1 MIVKTLKLNSKLEG
15 LVTNCYIGIDEA
27 TNKAIVIDPPG
38 ETDKIVNE
46 LNKLKATLKYI
57 ILTHCHVDHICGVNE
72 LVEKMGGEIAIGSKE
87 SSQVNNEKV
96 SLVFLGNIRYPE
108 IHVSKELDDNE
119 VLMLGETKL
128 EILHTPGHTGGSISI
143 YSKNDNIVFTGDTL
157 FQNTYGRTDLPTGSE
172 IDIINSIKNKLLVLP
187 EETIVYPG
195 HGIETNIKNEKMNF
209 RT

>member
-1 MIVKTLKLNSKLEG
+1 
-15 LVTNCYIGIDEA
+15 
-27 TNKAIVIDPPG
+27 
-38 ETDKIVNE
+38 
-46 LNKLKATLKYI
+46 
-57 ILTHCHVDHICGVNE
+57 
-72 LVEKMGGEIAIGSKE
+72 
-87 SSQVNNEKV
+87 
-96 SLVFLGNIRYPE
+96 
-108 IHVSKELDDNE
+108 
-119 VLMLGETKL
+119 MLGETKL

-195 HGIETNIKNEKMNF
+195 HGIETNIKNEKINF